1 VKLIADPTCGPE
13 ISRFLSTCNFDRILA
28 HGQFLLAA
36 LWRRAGIFNFA
47 SSIANLIEELLRCED
62 SSEMQ
67 RFFVF
72 LIAGSYFSQ
81 PDGW

>member
-1 VKLIADPTCGPE
+1 VKLITDPTCQPE
-13 ISRFLSTCNFDRILA
+13 ISNFLSSCNSDRILA

-36 LWRRAGIFNFA
+36 LWKRAGIFNYA
-47 SSIANLIEELLRCED
+47 SRIANLIEELFGCEY

-72 LIAGSYFSQ
+72 LITGSYFSQ
-81 PDGW
+81 TDG